1 MSLPRPGSLISE
13 LPAPS
18 LRPEVLLKGSVL
30 QAQSLS
36 FALDKLTVMS
46 KVARTTSA
54 HAIKELWL
62 KAAVKR
68 LGQRIYTKG
77 RLFSARHSFQFAFSN
92 CH

>member
-1 MSLPRPGSLISE
+1 M
-13 LPAPS
+13 
-18 LRPEVLLKGSVL
+18 

-36 FALDKLTVMS
+36 FALDKLAFMS
-46 KVARTTSA
+46 KVAHTTSA

-77 RLFSARHSFQFAFSN
+77 RLFSARHSFQLAFLN
-92 CH
+92 CHFINISKFLLLKIQILSNVNALPS